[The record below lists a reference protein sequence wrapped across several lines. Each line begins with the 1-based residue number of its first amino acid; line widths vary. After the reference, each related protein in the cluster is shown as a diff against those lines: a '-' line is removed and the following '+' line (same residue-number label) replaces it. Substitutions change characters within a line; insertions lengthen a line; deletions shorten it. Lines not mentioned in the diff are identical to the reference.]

1 MSDALNNWL
10 DEQSRLNR
18 VLILAL
24 DSLAEPNPV
33 TPLYSAGVM
42 QRSVQLYRR
51 TEFAKFAAISP
62 WLTELQNPNDE
73 AFRKLLDDPQS
84 NWGWI
89 GSMDKADLDSL
100 TQHWIARMVI
110 EEDGD
115 RSLFRF
121 QDNRVLARCLGNLKD
136 AEWPLLLGPISS
148 VLYWAEDQWK
158 SADNTRPGMYPVP
171 NPAPWLQVPTPPERT
186 REILRENLKRWL
198 LVHHAEA
205 AAQLSETRSILEWL
219 EEQMDLLEAWQWN
232 TPQQR
237 EFMLTLRLDPQ
248 HAKDVAWA
256 PLSGETPDQHFA
268 RCERFFATQPGD
280 LERS

>member
-10 DEQSRLNR
+10 GEQSRLNR
-18 VLILAL
+18 VLILVL
-24 DSLAEPNPV
+24 DCLAEPNPV

-51 TEFAKFAAISP
+51 TEFAQFAAISP
-62 WLTELQNPNDE
+62 WLTELENPGGE
-73 AFRKLLDDPQS
+73 AVTQLLDDPQR

-110 EEDGD
+110 DEDGD

-121 QDNRVLARCLGNLKD
+121 QDNRVLARCLANMKD
-136 AEWPLLLGPISS
+136 TEWPLLLGPISS
-148 VLYWAEDQWK
+148 VLYWDEDQWK
-158 SADNTRPGMYPVP
+158 SADNSRPGMYAVP

-186 REILRENLKRWL
+186 REILRANLKRWL
-198 LVHHAEA
+198 LVYHAETA
-205 AAQLSETRSILEWL
+205 AKLSETRPILEWL

-232 TPQQR
+232 APEQR
-237 EFMLTLRLDPQ
+237 EFMLTLRLAPQ
-248 HAKDVAWA
+248 NAGDVAWQ
-256 PLSGETPDQHFA
+256 PLPGETPKKHFE
-268 RCERFFATQPGD
+268 RCERFFAVHSD
-280 LERS
+280 DVALN